1 MSALG
6 IGNSF
11 LEEPVSDG
19 NAIPTYTKFVTFV
32 NHIPILNDTAEH
44 AGKTILALNWNMA
57 FKISCRWVSL
67 QIPNRCSQKA
77 LIEAYREKPL

>member
-32 NHIPILNDTAEH
+32 NHIPIVNDTAEH
-44 AGKTILALNWNMA
+44 AIRKT
-57 FKISCRWVSL
+57 VSYANFGPKL
-67 QIPNRCSQKA
+67 
-77 LIEAYREKPL
+77 EHGV

>member
-19 NAIPTYTKFVTFV
+19 NAIPTYT
-32 NHIPILNDTAEH
+32 NHIPTVNDTVEH
-44 AGKTILALNWNMA
+44 SVRKTVNYANVGPKLEHG
-57 FKISCRWVSL
+57 V
-67 QIPNRCSQKA
+67 
-77 LIEAYREKPL
+77 